1 MIILGI
7 DPGTT
12 VSGWALYDAGK
23 VIDTGI
29 ADNEDLLHGL
39 PCMPADILALEV
51 FEARGMPIGNDS
63 IETIIW
69 TGRFMQ
75 AWPHEW
81 QRVKRSAIKLHLCG
95 SSKAKDGNIR
105 QALIDKLGPP
115 GTKKK
120 PGNTYGVSSHGWAAL
135 AVAVYAAEFVPA
147 MSG

>member
-29 ADNEDLLHGL
+29 SDNDNLLYGL
-39 PCMPADILALEV
+39 PEMPADIMAVEV
-51 FEARGMPIGNDS
+51 FEARGMPIGSDS

-69 TGRFMQ
+69 TGRFIQ
-75 AWPHEW
+75 AWPNEW

-95 SSKAKDGNIR
+95 SSKAKDGNSR
-105 QALIDKLGPP
+105 QALIDKLGQP
-115 GTKKK
+115 GTKKN

-135 AVAVYAAEFVPA
+135 AVAVYANEAI
-147 MSG
+147 